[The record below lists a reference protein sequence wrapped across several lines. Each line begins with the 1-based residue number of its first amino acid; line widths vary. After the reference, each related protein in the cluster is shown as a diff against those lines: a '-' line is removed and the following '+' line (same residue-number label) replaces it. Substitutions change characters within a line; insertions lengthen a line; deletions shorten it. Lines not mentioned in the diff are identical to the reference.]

1 MHTGF
6 GRIFAAAVV
15 AVGYAAGAAQAQ
27 ERMIEGE
34 GWRAVKYLVGGM
46 RAMGARIEWIGAILQ
61 GKVGN
66 KADLTAHGPALGVP
80 SRNVR

>member
-1 MHTGF
+1 MHIGF

-27 ERMIEGE
+27 ERMVECE
-34 GWRAVKYLVGGM
+34 GWRAVKCRVGVM
-46 RAMGARIEWIGAILQ
+46 RAMVAPIGSIRTILQ

-66 KADLTAHGPALGVP
+66 KADRTAHGSALGVP